1 MKITRSELKSL
12 IKETI
17 VEEAAAPKEFV
28 SITITN
34 CPEEHTEALINII
47 KTDIANGDT
56 VEVTN
61 EGIVVTSYPNNDW
74 IFADD
79 LVNEFQYKPDFW
91 SERLGS
97 SLSDDYSEWLDEN
110 EDEEYD
116 EDKDEA
122 FYIDFEFSINEN
134 GNARSGEAS
143 DKLKAINS
151 VLSTGVYNESD
162 VTIKSRGKHVQV
174 ASSQEEFFGYNGE
187 PSGAQLRRN
196 PNLIGISAATF
207 EALIK

>member
-1 MKITRSELKSL
+1 MKISKSELKSMIKGL
-12 IKETI
+12 I
-17 VEEAAAPKEFV
+17 EEATNTKEFV
-28 SITITN
+28 SLTITN
-34 CPEEHTEALINII
+34 CPDEHTEDLIKII
-47 KTDIANGDT
+47 NRDIEKGDT
-56 VEVTN
+56 VKVTN
-61 EGIVVTSYPNNDW
+61 EGIVVTRYPNNDW

-79 LVNEFQYKPDFW
+79 LVNEFQSQPDFW

-134 GNARSGEAS
+134 GNAKSGETS

-207 EALIK
+207 EALTK